1 MKQLKLFFSIGFLTG
16 VIGCSNAAEGV
27 GNIDADIGGD
37 RYAGVTLGKTS
48 EHEASATVRSFGPIT
63 MLNMQAHDLEAES
76 MMKNVFNIEVSLSNA
91 GSSPQVMS
99 ATVSYWPNGMS
110 EKFYTSEETEVNVT
124 LEQFTDGDNAK
135 VVGTFSGRMCAKAD
149 FFAAINRS
157 DCKDVN
163 GTFDTPLF
171 NES

>member
-1 MKQLKLFFSIGFLTG
+1 MKNLKILFSIGLLTG
-16 VIGCSNAAEGV
+16 VVGCSNAAEGV
-27 GNIDADIGGD
+27 GNIDADIGGES
-37 RYAGVTLGKTS
+37 YAGATLGKTS
-48 EHEASATVRSFGPIT
+48 EHEASATVRNFGPIT

-99 ATVSYWPNGMS
+99 ATVSYWPQGMS
-110 EKFYTSEETEVNVT
+110 EKFYTSEESTVSVSF
-124 LEQFTDGDNAK
+124 EQFEMGDNAH

-149 FFAAINRS
+149 FYSAINRA

-163 GTFDTPLF
+163 GTFDTPLL
-171 NES
+171 NE